1 MRDYDSKIDT
11 LVLQQLTRPEALLPD
26 GEVERR
32 CHDDRKRIRSAHTLP
47 DLRIILQQTIPFWAN
62 YQRHY
67 PYFADLV
74 LQTVWHMLHRY
85 GADPAKRDWIGLSD
99 LLRDESQWTPKP
111 NRPLKNCF

>member
-1 MRDYDSKIDT
+1 MPNRHFKMNALARRLLKKPD
-11 LVLQQLTRPEALLPD
+11 VLLPD
-26 GEVERR
+26 SEVERQ
-32 CHDDRKRIRSAHTLP
+32 CHDDQERIRSARTLA

-85 GADPAKRDWIGLSD
+85 GADNIKRDWIGLSD
-99 LLRDESQWTPKP
+99 LLQD
-111 NRPLKNCF
+111 PLFVMSKKAS